1 MDCSSILSKIDC
13 FGLCGVKNYTE
24 EHEHEME
31 IIDNNNINNKTNK
44 DLTKQKA
51 KNNNDI
57 SFNVN
62 AKKAEKKSN
71 NISYINYEYNNNPNH
86 INIDIKNNNNTSAE
100 QTKINNNNNN
110 TLADKTSNFI
120 NKSKQISKENKENK
134 NSNNE
139 NKEIHPTSNN
149 DNKQFDKM
157 FKGSNAKYKNNNEQH
172 SDINNKSLGEML
184 KEVNLPDNLTGNYR
198 MPNVNND
205 NDNNDN
211 EKLQKLIND
220 INDQSD
226 KKDKNEDK
234 KSKNEDVNKK
244 VEKKILKKLKPNGIK
259 KNKYHGSNKLKLQ
272 SYTVNKKILSEPSQ
286 TPQEIQKTDMR
297 LHNFLTKIVIKI
309 CELEKLFCEKN
320 NGNCS
325 KFWKNL
331 VDDNDKT
338 FKTKDNL
345 FTRVLDRNYNHYNIC
360 NNNWVLQLLG
370 NNNFMEIEGEPKT
383 SEIVNQMV
391 QQKSCEQLE
400 RLLRVSNADRQQFEK
415 SRKDREHTFTGKV
428 LTDPMVLKIDCSP
441 INKSIEIMLMLSAIQ
456 DMALKIYNEES
467 KEKEKQHA
475 KNILLF
481 FRQVLTTLYRKN
493 IISVIDPK
501 WKQGTAPTKEEAE
514 RRKYW
519 KELLLLNENKQI
531 KKENDLIN
539 FNLNNDTTE
548 IYKIELEKLFWKNG
562 KQFDGKNFHY
572 VFKEM
577 TDLRRCIDERPDF
590 ALNNSIM
597 LDKIKK

>member
-44 DLTKQKA
+44 DLTQQEA
-51 KNNNDI
+51 KNNNNI

-62 AKKAEKKSN
+62 AKKTKNTAN
-71 NISYINYEYNNNPNH
+71 NIYNN
-86 INIDIKNNNNTSAE
+86 INIDIKNNNNPSVE
-100 QTKINNNNNN
+100 KTKNNNNN

-120 NKSKQISKENKENK
+120 NQSKQISEESKKNK
-134 NSNNE
+134 NSNKK
-139 NKEIHPTSNN
+139 NKEIQPTSNYN
-149 DNKQFDKM
+149 DNPYNKM
-157 FKGSNAKYKNNNEQH
+157 LKGSNAKDKKNNEQY

-244 VEKKILKKLKPNGIK
+244 VEKKILKKLKSNNIN
-259 KNKYHGSNKLKLQ
+259 KNKHHGINNLKLQ
-272 SYTVNKKILSEPSQ
+272 SYTGNKKFLSNPSQ
-286 TPQEIQKTDMR
+286 TFEEIQKTNMH
-297 LHNFLTKIVIKI
+297 LHNFLTRIVIEI
-309 CELEKLFCEKN
+309 CKLEEAFCENN

-331 VDDNDKT
+331 VGGNNET
-338 FKTKDNL
+338 FETKDTL
-345 FTRVLDRNYNHYNIC
+345 FTRVLNRNYNNYNIYD
-360 NNNWVLQLLG
+360 NNWILQLLG
-370 NNNFMEIEGEPKT
+370 NNFGDIKGTPTT

-400 RLLRVSNADRQQFEK
+400 KILRVNNEDKNKLNNLKPQHQS
-415 SRKDREHTFTGKV
+415 SLGGKT
-428 LTDPMVLKIDCSP
+428 LQDPITLKTSYSP

-467 KEKEKQHA
+467 NKQEKQHA

-481 FRQVLTTLYRKN
+481 FRQVLTTLYKKK
-493 IISVIDPK
+493 IISVINPK
-501 WKQGTAPTKEEAE
+501 LILGTAVKEEKKRQE
-514 RRKYW
+514 YW
-519 KELLLLNENKQI
+519 QQLNKRQQW
-531 KKENDLIN
+531 KKVETSLIN
-539 FNLNNDTTE
+539 FNLNEDTE
-548 IYKIELEKLFWKNG
+548 KIEKIDLTKLFWKNG
-562 KQFDGKNFHY
+562 KQFDGKDFHY

-577 TDLRRCIDERPDF
+577 TDLQKCIDERANFKLD
-590 ALNNSIM
+590 NSIM
-597 LDKIKK
+597 LDGIKK